1 MNNTIKIELTQQQLQ
16 IISSALCEL
25 PFRVVA
31 PVIDSINNQII
42 NKQEFKSSQPLDENG
57 IEIK

>member
-31 PVIDSINNQII
+31 PVIDSINKQLS
-42 NKQEFKSSQPLDENG
+42 NKQFESSQPLDENG

>member
-31 PVIDSINNQII
+31 PVIDSIN
-42 NKQEFKSSQPLDENG
+42 KQLSSKQFESSQPLDENG

>member
-31 PVIDSINNQII
+31 PVINSI
-42 NKQEFKSSQPLDENG
+42 NKQLSNKQFESSQPLDENG